1 MRKPA
6 SCRNKTSQCM
16 ASSSSI
22 RSPTA
27 FRSHCKPISS
37 QLVQAF
43 ACGISKCRHIQE
55 NRSTSLEMLDDA
67 DRAHRDTRALRNSG
81 FALEGCRRHFQ
92 VFIGTHHYE
101 GPASAKSQKSLT
113 MRPNHAATTAQCLL
127 CCVLFCSH
135 RLSLF
140 WKSNAP
146 SLFGYAF
153 TAAKGIVSCV
163 LVSLQLG
170 EGLMLGPERA
180 ASQAHWQSVNIRTTA
195 EL

>member
-1 MRKPA
+1 MESPNA
-6 SCRNKTSQCM
+6 GTSKKI
-16 ASSSSI
+16 A
-22 RSPTA
+22 P
-27 FRSHCKPISS
+27 P
-37 QLVQAF
+37 LW
-43 ACGISKCRHIQE
+43 KCWTMLTGHIE
-55 NRSTSLEMLDDA
+55 TPELSE
-67 DRAHRDTRALRNSG
+67 TRALLLKAADGIFRSSSVRITTRVQLRQN
-81 FALEGCRRHFQ
+81 L
-92 VFIGTHHYE
+92 
-101 GPASAKSQKSLT
+101 KSLT

-180 ASQAHWQSVNIRTTA
+180 ASRRIGN
-195 EL
+195 L